1 MLRYIA
7 HTISFEFGEA
17 LRMVGSPN
25 SKKET
30 PKPNAKDWIASKS
43 IK

>member
-7 HTISFEFGEA
+7 HAIILEFGEA
-17 LRMVGSPN
+17 LRTAEEPN

-30 PKPNAKDWIASKS
+30 PKPNAND
-43 IK
+43 